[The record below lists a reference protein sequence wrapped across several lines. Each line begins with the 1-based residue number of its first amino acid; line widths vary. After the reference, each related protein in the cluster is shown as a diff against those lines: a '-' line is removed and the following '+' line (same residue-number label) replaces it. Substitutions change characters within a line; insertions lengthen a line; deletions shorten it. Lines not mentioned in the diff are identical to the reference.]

1 MVFMNLIQ
9 LLAICGMLSPIIYT
23 LMWFL
28 GGILDPEYSHIR
40 QDVSSLVAVD
50 APNKRLLDKFIIAS
64 SSLLFIFYLGL
75 YWGINNGVGSI
86 IGPILFVISGL
97 LGVFVAL
104 FFPLDAGGEL
114 VTTRG
119 KMHLILIAISGILAT
134 AGMAALWFQLAA
146 DTVWSTFATFS
157 LVSAI
162 VSLILVV
169 ATSAATTSNYLGLV
183 ERFMVSSYQIYY
195 FVLALMVFLSN

>member
-1 MVFMNLIQ
+1 MNLIH

-23 LMWFL
+23 LMWIL

-50 APNKRLLDKFIIAS
+50 APNKRLLDKFIITS

-86 IGPILFVISGL
+86 IGPILFVVSGL
-97 LGVFVAL
+97 LGVLVAL

-119 KMHLILIAISGILAT
+119 KLHLILIAMSGILAT
-134 AGMAALWFQLAA
+134 AGMAALWLQLAA
-146 DTVWSTFATFS
+146 DVVWSTFATFS
-157 LVSAI
+157 LATAI

-169 ATSAATTSNYLGLV
+169 ATSAATASNYLGLV
-183 ERFMVSSYQIYY
+183 ERLMVSSYQIYY
-195 FVLALMVFLSN
+195 FVLALMVFLTN